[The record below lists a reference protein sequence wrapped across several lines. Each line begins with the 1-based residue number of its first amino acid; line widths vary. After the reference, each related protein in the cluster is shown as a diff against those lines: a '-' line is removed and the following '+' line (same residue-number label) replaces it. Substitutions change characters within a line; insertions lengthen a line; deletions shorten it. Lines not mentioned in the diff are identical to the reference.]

1 MANLLTERNVD
12 VRYGTKAVGLITDEN
27 GAVIGVQATD
37 YYGEPVSYYGNHIVL
52 ASGGWGDNNEM
63 IVTYWGEDY
72 DGLVYGGSKG
82 MDGAMLNAA
91 VSLGADLVDMNDAHI
106 DATLEVTRGIT
117 ITTKRSRNAAAFWCG
132 RKPVSALPTN
142 NPAILKSRRR
152 KCTSSAIR
160 ITTKSP
166 IRASLNTAKP

>member
-1 MANLLTERNVD
+1 MANLLTERSVD
-12 VRYGTKAVGLITDEN
+12 IRYGTKAVGLITDEN

-52 ASGGWGDNNEM
+52 ASGGWGNNNEM

-82 MDGAMLNAA
+82 MDGTMLNAA

-117 ITTKRSRNAAAFWCG
+117 ITTNVLRNCG
-132 RKPVSALPTN
+132 GILVSALPTN